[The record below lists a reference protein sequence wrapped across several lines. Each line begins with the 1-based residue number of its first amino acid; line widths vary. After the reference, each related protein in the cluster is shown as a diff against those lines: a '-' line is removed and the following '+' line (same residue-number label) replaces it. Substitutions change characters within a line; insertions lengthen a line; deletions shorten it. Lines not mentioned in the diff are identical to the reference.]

1 MIEVKVRAW
10 TFGHVRPAPKEIA
23 MTPFLALV
31 LAGYALFIVVL
42 GGGWLLDV
50 RHDAQLKKQS
60 TR

>member
-1 MIEVKVRAW
+1 
-10 TFGHVRPAPKEIA
+10 